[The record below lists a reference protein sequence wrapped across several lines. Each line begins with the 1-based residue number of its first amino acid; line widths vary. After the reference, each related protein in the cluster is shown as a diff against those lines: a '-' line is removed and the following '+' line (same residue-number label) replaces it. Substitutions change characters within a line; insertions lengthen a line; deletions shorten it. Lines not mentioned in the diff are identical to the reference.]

1 MNDTIVLIAVMLWMA
16 SQVAIIGIICPIIV
30 KELRMIR
37 GILALDS
44 AKPPEERKIGRNS
57 ARSVLSPYKD
67 DRRIGK

>member
-1 MNDTIVLIAVMLWMA
+1 MNDTVVLIAVMLWMA
-16 SQVAIIGIICPIIV
+16 SQVAIIGIICPVIV
-30 KELRMIR
+30 NELRMIR

-44 AKPPEERKIGRNS
+44 AKPTEERKIGRNS

>member
-1 MNDTIVLIAVMLWMA
+1 MNDAVMLIAVLIWMA
-16 SQVAIIGIICPIIV
+16 TQVAIIGIICPIIV

-44 AKPPEERKIGRNS
+44 EKPPEERKIGRS

-67 DRRIGK
+67 DRRISK

>member
-1 MNDTIVLIAVMLWMA
+1 MNDAVMLIAALVWMA

-44 AKPPEERKIGRNS
+44 AKPPEERKIGRS
-57 ARSVLSPYKD
+57 ERSVLSPYKD
-67 DRRIGK
+67 DRRISK

>member
-1 MNDTIVLIAVMLWMA
+1 MNDTVVLIAVMLWMA
-16 SQVAIIGIICPIIV
+16 SQAAIIGIICPVIV

>member
-1 MNDTIVLIAVMLWMA
+1 MNDTVVLIAALVWMA
-16 SQVAIIGIICPIIV
+16 TQVAIIGIICPIIV

-57 ARSVLSPYKD
+57 GRSVLSPYKD
-67 DRRIGK
+67 DRRISK

>member
-1 MNDTIVLIAVMLWMA
+1 MNDTVVLIAVMLWMA
-16 SQVAIIGIICPIIV
+16 SQVAIIGIIL

>member
-1 MNDTIVLIAVMLWMA
+1 MNDAVVLIAVMLWMA
-16 SQVAIIGIICPIIV
+16 SQVAIIGIIL

>member
-1 MNDTIVLIAVMLWMA
+1 MNDAVMLIAVLIWMA
-16 SQVAIIGIICPIIV
+16 AQVAIIGIICPIIV

-57 ARSVLSPYKD
+57 GRSVLSPYKD
-67 DRRIGK
+67 DRRISK

>member
-1 MNDTIVLIAVMLWMA
+1 MNDAVMLIALLVWMA
-16 SQVAIIGIICPIIV
+16 TQVAIIGIICPIIV

-67 DRRIGK
+67 DRRISK

>member
-1 MNDTIVLIAVMLWMA
+1 MNDTVVLIAVMLWMA
-16 SQVAIIGIICPIIV
+16 SQVAIIGIICPVIV

-44 AKPPEERKIGRNS
+44 AKPPDECKIGRNS